1 MDAVQRDAESA
12 VVRRFPVGA
21 ELQEDGSVHF
31 RVWAPAARDVEVV
44 VQPAEPPEGNG
55 RIENGTSLTREEGG
69 YFSGTL
75 RAPGSTL
82 YRFRL
87 DGSSDLY
94 PDPASRFQ
102 PEGPHGP
109 SQVIDGRSFQWTDQ
123 NWKGPRLHGQ
133 VVYEMHVGTFTTEGT
148 WAAAAEQLKELAELG
163 VTLLE
168 LMPVAEFP
176 GRFGWGYD
184 GVNLFAPTH
193 LYGSPNELRRFIDQ
207 AHAAGIGVILDVV
220 YNHLGPDG
228 NYLDKFSRDY
238 FTDRHK
244 TDWGAAI
251 NFDGANSRPV
261 REFFESNAAYWIEE
275 YHFDGLRI
283 DATQDIFDDSPEHIL
298 RVIGRAVRKSAGGR
312 STIIIVENEPQHTR
326 LIRSEDDDGYGLD
339 AAWNDDFHHT
349 AMVSLTGRSE
359 AYYTDYRG
367 RPQEFVSCAKYG
379 YLYQGQRYVWQ
390 KKRRGTTSL
399 GLAAEKFVNFIQNHD
414 QIANS
419 GRGLRVHELCSP
431 GMYRAVT
438 AVTLLFPGTPMLFQG
453 QEFAASSPFYYF
465 ADHQPELAKLVH
477 EGRRS
482 FMKQFRSVALSEIF
496 ARLPDP
502 ADPMT
507 FARSKLD
514 FGERHTHATAYALHR
529 DLLRIRR
536 EDPVIR
542 EQGRHGLDGAVIGDD
557 AFVLRYFADDGNDR
571 LLVVNLGIDLELVP
585 APEPLLAPCN
595 EHGWVNM
602 WSSEDLRYGGSGTAP
617 LDPDDDN
624 WHIPG
629 RSAVLLKPWIESTGD
644 GTDQVPPAESSAGTP

>member
-1 MDAVQRDAESA
+1 MPDCEEVEPAAC
-12 VVRRFPVGA
+12 RRRLQIGA
-21 ELQEDGSVHF
+21 ERQPDGAIHV
-31 RVWAPAARDVEVV
+31 RVWAPAAELVELVIAGAEAPV
-44 VQPAEPPEGNG
+44 DSTFRLCGEGSGYHSGVIPVQAGQ
-55 RIENGTSLTREEGG
+55 LT
-69 YFSGTL
+69 
-75 RAPGSTL
+75 

-87 DGSSDLY
+87 DGKEPLY

-102 PEGPHGP
+102 PDGPHGASQLVDP
-109 SQVIDGRSFQWTDQ
+109 SAFAWTDQ
-123 NWKGPRLHGQ
+123 NWGGPSLAGQ
-133 VVYEMHVGTFTTEGT
+133 VVYEMHVGTFTSEGN
-148 WAAAAEQLKELAELG
+148 WMSASEQLEELADIG
-163 VTLLE
+163 ITLLE

-184 GVNLFAPTH
+184 GVNLFAPSH
-193 LYGSPNELRRFIDQ
+193 LYGTPDDLRRFIDR
-207 AHAAGIGVILDVV
+207 AHAVGIGVILDVV

-228 NYLDKFSRDY
+228 NYLDRFSPDY

-251 NFDGANSRPV
+251 NYDGPNSGPV
-261 REFFESNAAYWIEE
+261 REFFAANAALWIDE

-283 DATQDIFDDSPEHIL
+283 DATQDIFDDSPDHIL
-298 RVIGRAVRKSAGGR
+298 AVIGRAVRTAARGR
-312 STIIIVENEPQHTR
+312 STIIIIENEPQQTR
-326 LIRSEDDDGYGLD
+326 LIRPADKGGYGLD

-349 AMVSLTGRSE
+349 AMVTLTGRSE

-367 RPQEFVSCAKYG
+367 SPQEFVSCAKHG
-379 YLYQGQRYVWQ
+379 YLYQGQRYLWQ
-390 KKRRGTTSL
+390 QKRRGTSSR
-399 GLAAEKFVNFIQNHD
+399 GLAPEKFVNFIQNHD

-431 GMYRAVT
+431 AMYRTVT

-453 QEFAASSPFYYF
+453 QEFASSNPFHYF

-482 FMKQFRSVALSEIF
+482 FMKQFRSVALSEVF

-514 FGERHTHATAYALHR
+514 FNERHTHAAAYALHR
-529 DLLRIRR
+529 DLLTIRR

-542 EQGRHGLDGAVIGDD
+542 LQGRQGLDGAVLSHD
-557 AFVLRYFADDGNDR
+557 AFVLRYFSDDADNDR
-571 LLVVNLGIDLELVP
+571 LLVVNLGIDLELAP

-595 EHGWVNM
+595 EHGWINL

-617 LDPDDDN
+617 LDPDDER

-629 RSAVLLKPWIESTGD
+629 RSAVLLRPYCQEID
-644 GTDQVPPAESSAGTP
+644 RTDDLPPTNGA